1 MNHYITGSAIRALRE
16 QQHLAQAQLAEK
28 LSVSDKTI
36 SKWETGRGLPDISL
50 LEPLAQALKV
60 SVAELLTGEQ
70 IINTNRAANMLKS
83 QLYVCPICGNV
94 FQSMGPAMVSCC
106 GITLP
111 PLEPET
117 PDDAHAAA
125 IEHIEDEYYI
135 SIAHPMTKD
144 HYISFI
150 AYCTGSRFES
160 VKLYPE
166 GNAEARFFW
175 SRPRP
180 WLALLVLQP
189 PRPFPPA
196 HLSVHH
202 SPSPALGDLFWQKIP
217 TPTAAVR
224 QKISPARSIPREKS
238 PPL

>member
-1 MNHYITGSAIRALRE
+1 MPPASLRSRHSTQRRLPDNAPAGILHMKGERIIMNHYITGSAIRALRE
-16 QQHLAQAQLAEK
+16 QQHLTQAQLAEK

-135 SIAHPMTKD
+135 SIAHFMTKD
-144 HYISFI
+144 HDISFI

-160 VKLYPE
+160 VKLYPA
-166 GNAEARFFW
+166 GNAEARFFG
-175 SRPRP
+175 RGRGHG
-180 WLALLVLQP
+180 WLYWYCN
-189 PRPFPPA
+189 
-196 HLSVHH
+196 HH
-202 SPSPALGDLFWQKIP
+202 GLF
-217 TPTAAVR
+217 R
-224 QKISPARSIPREKS
+224 QRI
-238 PPL
+238 